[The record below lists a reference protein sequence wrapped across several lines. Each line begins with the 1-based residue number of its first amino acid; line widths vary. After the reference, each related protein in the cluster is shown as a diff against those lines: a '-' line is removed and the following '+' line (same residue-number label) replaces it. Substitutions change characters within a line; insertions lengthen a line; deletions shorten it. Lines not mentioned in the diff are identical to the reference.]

1 MDYALQVL
9 KLLQKKHRTYFD
21 QQKISIMDCVEIQR
35 GDTVSVKIIR
45 KGLPPEIIQDIET
58 IFAGK
63 LP

>member
-21 QQKISIMDCVEIQR
+21 QNKMSIMDCVEIKR
-35 GDTVSVKIIR
+35 ADDVSVKITR

-58 IFAGK
+58 IFSGK